1 MFEDE
6 EDLEDVETQAGID
19 HRRRQPPTPLPMR
32 GTGKAIG
39 PKPYSPQFS
48 PQATVSIRRL
58 AWALGLTMP
67 KAVDRI
73 VAMLP
78 SLFSPAVVCPAC
90 KDNSKCNSCAFHQQ
104 GAAVTAVGLGGAYNV
119 DKNIW

>member
-1 MFEDE
+1 MFVISHLEVCMFEDE
-6 EDLEDVETQAGID
+6 EEDLEDMETQAGID
-19 HRRRQPPTPLPMR
+19 HRRSHTPPPPAR
-32 GTGKAIG
+32 KTGKAIG

-48 PQATVSIRRL
+48 PQATVSVRRL

-104 GAAVTAVGLGGAYNV
+104 GAVVPAA
-119 DKNIW
+119 